1 MSFTLTRIA
10 IIVLTTVV
18 ALSVYQCAT
27 PTQPTGGPADRTP
40 PEIEETEPATGTTM
54 FDGDRIRFHFTKYIN
69 RNSFRDAFQMEPDLD
84 IDYEISWRRHRA
96 TVSFND
102 PLPDTTTII
111 FTLGTELAD
120 TRNNR
125 IPSPI
130 QLALSTGPEIDEGR
144 ITAVVKDAETGESMA
159 GERVVLYRYPVD
171 LSVGADYVGEAD
183 TAGQVRFNYLREG
196 RYKGFWL
203 DDRNRNRRWD
213 PPRESAQPF
222 PTDTLVLEKE
232 GEADLGKV
240 FVVQKDT
247 MAPLLQAVGMLSEV
261 RLRLRFSEAVEIGD
275 DVAITVF
282 REDQGRA
289 TGAVPLFV
297 DAQNPNILL
306 AQALDPLP
314 DDTLYHLEL
323 QGVTDASGNEA
334 ALDVETFPGSD
345 EPDTSLVRYIANDT
359 RRGVATDEPI
369 VIRYSTLLDQSPIV
383 LDSLVVVESEDA
395 YRPWPHAETRDNLLY
410 IYPDGEWRRGE
421 DYEIRVWDA
430 SRSDRR
436 TIQPRILYDDEL
448 GDLAVRIEEPRT
460 DSTEHRLQLLD
471 EQADVIRQE
480 IFLSEME
487 LQGIPAGRYTL
498 KVYELREGFREWD
511 PGRVD
516 PFRPPAPFFIQRNV
530 PVERNMTGQV
540 SVEWP

>member
-1 MSFTLTRIA
+1 MYFTFTRIA
-10 IIVLTTVV
+10 LIALTIVV
-18 ALSVYQCAT
+18 ALSVFQCAT

-40 PEIEETEPATGTTM
+40 PEIEETDPATGTTM
-54 FDGDRIRFHFTKYIN
+54 FEGDRIQFNFTKYVN

-84 IDYEISWRRHRA
+84 IDYEISWRRRRA

-125 IPSPI
+125 IPAPI

-144 ITAVVKDAETGESMA
+144 ITAVVRDAETGESMA
-159 GERVVLYRYPVD
+159 GEHVVLYRYPVD

-196 RYKGFWL
+196 KYKGFWL

-213 PPRESAQPF
+213 PPREAAQPF
-222 PTDTLVLEKE
+222 PTDTLVLEKG

-240 FVVQKDT
+240 FVVQQDT
-247 MAPLLQAVGMLSEV
+247 IAPVLQAVGMLSEV
-261 RLRLRFSEAVEIGD
+261 RLRLRFSEAVEID
-275 DVAITVF
+275 DDAALTVS
-282 REDQGRA
+282 REDHGRV
-289 TGAVPLFV
+289 TGAVPLYV

-306 AQALDPLP
+306 AQAQDPLP
-314 DDTLYHLEL
+314 DDTLYYIEL
-323 QGVTDASGNEA
+323 QGITDVSGNKAVLDLEA
-334 ALDVETFPGSD
+334 FPGSD

-359 RRGVATDEPI
+359 RRGVAPDEPI
-369 VIRYSTLLDQSPIV
+369 VIRYSILLDKRPIV
-383 LDSLVVVESEDA
+383 LDSLVVVESEDT
-395 YRPWPHAETRDNLLY
+395 YGPWPHAEMRDNLLF

-421 DYEIRVWDA
+421 SYEIRVWDE
-430 SRSDRR
+430 SRTDRR
-436 TIQPRILYDDEL
+436 TIQPRILYEDEL
-448 GDLAVRIEEPRT
+448 GDLVVRIEAPRT

-471 EQADVIRQE
+471 AQADVIRQE
-480 IFLSEME
+480 IFLSETE
-487 LQGIPAGRYTL
+487 LQGIPAGGYTL
-498 KVYELREGFREWD
+498 KVYELREGRREWD

-516 PFRPPAPFFIQRNV
+516 PFRPPARFFIQRNV

-540 SVEWP
+540 VVDWP